1 MVMSPYEWK
10 FSSGRKPP
18 KQTNKQEAHG
28 PHPSPEKPVIS
39 ATLWLYH
46 NGDKERR
53 KTTISFLRTECSIIL
68 KPKDA
73 LCQVWMK
80 LAQWFLR
87 RRFFLISSMYFRY
100 FVIISPLKNA
110 WPFIWTN
117 LNLLHPRMLYANFG
131 WNWPS
136 GSGEEDFQVLSMYF
150 LYFSFISPWT
160 NLNLLH
166 PTILCAKFCW
176 NWPSGFGE
184 DCFKDIVQ
192 IVQKDSFI
200 RNSDSIKSFPLW
212 CPRYWYSNY
221 VFIQNRQYL
230 MYFVNFFNLLIFSCR
245 KYCTKQIV
253 MSRSEY
259 ISISGHTSRDLR
271 ITPGRCRNA

>member
-1 MVMSPYEWK
+1 
-10 FSSGRKPP
+10 
-18 KQTNKQEAHG
+18 
-28 PHPSPEKPVIS
+28 
-39 ATLWLYH
+39 
-46 NGDKERR
+46 
-53 KTTISFLRTECSIIL
+53 
-68 KPKDA
+68 
-73 LCQVWMK
+73 
-80 LAQWFLR
+80 
-87 RRFFLISSMYFRY
+87 MYFRY

-150 LYFSFISPWT
+150 LYFSFLSPLEQT
-160 NLNLLH
+160 CESPSPNN
-166 PTILCAKFCW
+166 TFCAKFCW

-230 MYFVNFFNLLIFSCR
+230 MYFVNFFQPSYILLSEILYKINR
-245 KYCTKQIV
+245 HVKKWVHKYKWTHV
-253 MSRSEY
+253 TWPSHNSRSLSERLVY
-259 ISISGHTSRDLR
+259 NLVFDPETISNIHLYYLHISWTDIIYKL
-271 ITPGRCRNA
+271 